1 MFFKAIA
8 PTCAKGISFT
18 IKVESADDGKIAVSV
33 IPASESG
40 KSGFALT
47 PKQFVAT
54 PEEFDN
60 EFSAVMASFAASQQ
74 TLSQQLK
81 AAELVAEEV
90 GKAAAE
96 AAATAAAAKP
106 KATTSAA
113 AKSLS
118 QPKKS
123 NQVPAGLLDDGDDGE
138 GEGEGEDVKVATA
151 SPTPSA
157 AVASSEFS
165 IDL

>member
-8 PTCAKGISFT
+8 PACAKGISFT
-18 IKVESADDGKIAVSV
+18 IKVESADDSKMAVSV
-33 IPASESG
+33 IPASDSG

-54 PEEFDN
+54 PEEFDC
-60 EFSAVMASFAASQQ
+60 EFSAVMASFAATQQ

-90 GKAAAE
+90 GKAAAD

-113 AKSLS
+113 SKSHS

-123 NQVPAGLLDDGDDGE
+123 NQAPAGLLDDGDGDDGD
-138 GEGEGEDVKVATA
+138 GEGEDVKVATA
-151 SPTPSA
+151 SPTTSA
-157 AVASSEFS
+157 AVAFNEFS
-165 IDL
+165 IDM